1 MGADDN
7 FFELGGHSLLATQV
21 LDRIRQ
27 ALGVQLSIE
36 SIFLRPTVSGMAQLL
51 ENTSG
56 ETRKEQSIASLFQ
69 EVAAMS
75 SSEIASSLAEDK
87 LKPSGGKG

>member
-1 MGADDN
+1 M
-7 FFELGGHSLLATQV
+7 STQSRR
-21 LDRIRQ
+21 LEGDF
-27 ALGVQLSIE
+27 LTDLE

-56 ETRKEQSIASLFQ
+56 ETRKEQSIAGLFQ

-75 SSEIASSLAEDK
+75 SREIASSLAEK
-87 LKPSGGKG
+87 LGFG